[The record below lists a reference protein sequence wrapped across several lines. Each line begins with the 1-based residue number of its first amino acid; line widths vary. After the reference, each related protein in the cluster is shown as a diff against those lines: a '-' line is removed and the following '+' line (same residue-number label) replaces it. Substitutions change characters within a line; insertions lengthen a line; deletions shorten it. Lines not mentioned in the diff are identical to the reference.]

1 MNAIGIR
8 TIEQTNFILFIQIMI
23 ALDMDF
29 NQQIKFLMF
38 WVWIGKNVEHEIH
51 TNVKKLTLQLVFGSE
66 TNDFLLEYSEIKNL
80 FPFVLTF
87 HTDNSR
93 YFVIQLWF

>member
-38 WVWIGKNVEHEIH
+38 WVWIGKKRGTRNSYECQEIDVAISLWLRNKWFS
-51 TNVKKLTLQLVFGSE
+51 TGIFWNKKSVSFCSHILYRHF
-66 TNDFLLEYSEIKNL
+66 
-80 FPFVLTF
+80 
-87 HTDNSR
+87 
-93 YFVIQLWF
+93 